1 MRELLITAVIL
12 APCARE
18 FLGVGADVAEVI
30 SGAEP
35 GKIGLN
41 RADSAIEVNR
51 SWNCSPDDPKF
62 LDLEQMTLQILL
74 TGIAF
79 GALESIIASK

>member
-35 GKIGLN
+35 GEPGVP
-41 RADSAIEVNR
+41 EV
-51 SWNCSPDDPKF
+51 PGVP
-62 LDLEQMTLQILL
+62 
-74 TGIAF
+74 G
-79 GALESIIASK
+79 

>member
-1 MRELLITAVIL
+1 MATRKNFRLAARHRARCYRFRNLRELLITAVIL

-35 GKIGLN
+35 G
-41 RADSAIEVNR
+41 
-51 SWNCSPDDPKF
+51 
-62 LDLEQMTLQILL
+62 
-74 TGIAF
+74 
-79 GALESIIASK
+79 

>member
-1 MRELLITAVIL
+1 MFQGRGIELINLRELLITAVIL

-35 GKIGLN
+35 GRIGLS
-41 RADSAIEVNR
+41 RAEPGIIGYRGKPLLEVLPR
-51 SWNCSPDDPKF
+51 
-62 LDLEQMTLQILL
+62 
-74 TGIAF
+74 
-79 GALESIIASK
+79 